1 MGYLFWI
8 VIVLTVV
15 WIGAMDDRKD
25 FSDKVFVS
33 IVYISVLTAIVALVR
48 SNLICEMHMRAYEEG
63 KLEKVY
69 TIKGSDTT
77 YKWIYREK
85 N

>member
-1 MGYLFWI
+1 MGYLIWI
-8 VIVLTVV
+8 LIVLTVV
-15 WIGAMDDRKD
+15 WIGTVDDQRD
-25 FSDKVFVS
+25 FSDKVFIS
-33 IVYISVLTAIVALVR
+33 MVYVSVLIATVAFAR
-48 SNLICEMHMRAYEEG
+48 SNLVCSVHMRAYEEG

>member
-1 MGYLFWI
+1 MGYLIWI
-8 VIVLTVV
+8 FIVLTIV
-15 WIGAMDDRKD
+15 WVGTIDDRED
-25 FSDKVFVS
+25 FSDKVFIS
-33 IVYISVLTAIVALVR
+33 IVYVSILIAVMAFAR
-48 SNLICEMHMRAYEEG
+48 SNLVCNVHMRAYEEG

-77 YKWIYREK
+77 YKWIYHEK

>member
-8 VIVLTVV
+8 CIVLTVA
-15 WIGAMDDRKD
+15 WIGAMDDQKD

-33 IVYISVLTAIVALVR
+33 IVYISVLIAIVALVR

>member
-15 WIGAMDDRKD
+15 WIGAMDDQKD

-33 IVYISVLTAIVALVR
+33 IVYISVLIAIVALIR

-77 YKWIYREK
+77 YKWVYHEK

>member
-8 VIVLTVV
+8 VIVLTFV
-15 WIGAMDDRKD
+15 WIEAMDSRKD
-25 FSDKVFVS
+25 FPDKVFIS
-33 IVYISVLTAIVALVR
+33 IVYVSVLMAIVAFAK
-48 SNLICEMHMRAYEEG
+48 SDLICDMHMRAYEEG

-77 YKWIYREK
+77 YKWIY
-85 N
+85 